1 MARPK
6 APQGPK
12 GILKNAGGNTQS
24 NSHSKPMKAKKRHG
38 ASKGAKTSA
47 DTAFTKIDD
56 STLPDTHKPK
66 VLRKPFKK
74 HGPAGKNK
82 KKVPRVLSKRERR
95 QARLKAKKHGEI
107 CPELLKNWEQLR
119 RDDTPVDKK
128 HELVE
133 AMLATAKGKL
143 EDLCMAHDTS
153 RIVESLIQFGTEAQ
167 RWHVFGELKGHL
179 RQLSKSNYARF
190 VIQKMIV
197 YGAKEHRLEF
207 FKAFQGY
214 VGKLLRHKYA
224 SEVVDLLYNDYATSS
239 QRDALL
245 NEAYGPQIA
254 LQMTTNNA
262 QHLDEALALNPDKR
276 QTIMAYVNELLVT
289 AVSKGLVRLTIVQHL
304 LLEYLTAVLKSPES
318 LQSHQE
324 QHQHRQHEKT
334 EQQQQQQESTAL
346 VPKVEDEDGAGVE
359 GEEEEKVI
367 PREDS
372 LQTLI
377 ETLLEAQIVS
387 MLHTREG
394 VRAALAVLWLC
405 PPKDRKTLVRSLKTF
420 VASLAY
426 DEHGHL
432 FLMGLLD
439 AVDDT
444 KLLCKYVIKELLDDL
459 EDIVAHPHARKVLL
473 YLLAPRDQRHFPA
486 QLVKNLLADGDDSP
500 FTRKP
505 LSLRALEYRSSAV
518 GILPALLRLA
528 TDRLLAVFVGDPK
541 ADLLAPLEDR
551 SRLILLGEILS
562 RSSAHELLLE
572 TASSA
577 FKRTGS
583 MEADRIANCRTAL
596 PSSDFKEIQT
606 LRLAAL
612 RSLVEQVLATPFHP
626 VGISCPSKSTMSV
639 EARREIQQQR
649 RKRALAIAESESLK
663 KRKVTV
669 KAFTNPEETEEAGDS
684 ESAMDTSTSTS
695 ANMPFLER
703 PEGQLLIKRLLS
715 EERASKSFDLGRLI
729 VNLVPA
735 EVLRAWTT
743 CNRSCFTLVNLL
755 ELGDTEISDR
765 LKEILQPCMADLG
778 SSPLAGAKV
787 LCKHLAS

>member
-66 VLRKPFKK
+66 ALRKPFKK
-74 HGPAGKNK
+74 HGPAGKNN

-95 QARLKAKKHGEI
+95 QSRLKAKKHGEI

-224 SEVVDLLYNDYATSS
+224 SEVVDLLYNDYATAS

-245 NEAYGPQIA
+245 KEAYGPQIA
-254 LQMTTNNA
+254 LQMTSNNA

-276 QTIMAYVNELLVT
+276 QAIMAYVNELLVT

-304 LLEYLTAVLKSPES
+304 LLEYLTAV
-318 LQSHQE
+318 
-324 QHQHRQHEKT
+324 
-334 EQQQQQQESTAL
+334 
-346 VPKVEDEDGAGVE
+346 EDEDGADVAAKAD
-359 GEEEEKVI
+359 GEEKMI

-486 QLVKNLLADGDDSP
+486 QLMKNLLVDGDDSP

-528 TDRLLAVFVGDPK
+528 TDRLIAIFVGDPK

-663 KRKVTV
+663 KRRVTV
-669 KAFTNPEETEEAGDS
+669 KAFTNPDETEEAGDT

-729 VNLVPA
+729 INLVPV

-765 LKEILQPCMADLG
+765 LKEILQPCMADLA